1 MAEAESQQGNPMR
14 KIRISKVTVNIG
26 VGKSGEPLE
35 KAKKV
40 LQQITG
46 QAPSSRKSKKAIKDF
61 GIRKGEPIGCI
72 VTLRGEAAAEFLR
85 TSLGAVNNR
94 IKESSFDRFGNFAFG
109 IREHIEIPKTRYVP
123 ELGIF
128 GMDVTVTL
136 ERPGYRV
143 KRRSYHQSKVG
154 STHLIEKSEAIDY
167 VRQKFAAEIVV
178 DEAE

>member
-1 MAEAESQQGNPMR
+1 MSEEATERENPMR

-46 QAPSSRKSKKAIKDF
+46 QTPSSRKAKKTVKDF
-61 GIRKGEPIGCI
+61 GIRIGEPIGCI
-72 VTLRGEAAAEFLR
+72 VTLRGEKAIGFLR
-85 TSLGAVNNR
+85 TSLAAVNNR
-94 IKESSFDRFGNFAFG
+94 LKESSFDEFGNFAFG
-109 IREHIEIPKTRYVP
+109 IKEHIEIPKTRYVP

-136 ERPGYRV
+136 ERPGYRI
-143 KRRSYHQSKVG
+143 KRRSYHRSKVG
-154 STHLIEKSEAIDY
+154 ASHLIDKSEAMNF
-167 VRQKFAAEIVV
+167 VRQSFGLEIIGEAAE
-178 DEAE
+178 